1 MNSKRVYFGM
11 LGLIGLMVIGGVA
24 AIVVGDNLLHK
35 KANELV
41 SLKLDNRVLDEQQ
54 VALISA
60 NKDIDKYAELENI
73 TKSIVPQDKDQAK
86 TIREI
91 VKIAEESGISIASL
105 SFPSSN
111 LGTAAPKPANVN
123 STDSGNKDTG
133 NKQAAPAAPP
143 VSQVKAVEGIP
154 NVYQLE
160 ITLQSDT
167 TNPVSFVNLT
177 NFLTKLE
184 QNRRTAQVAQINI
197 QPKANDIHQLTFTLT
212 INVFIKP

>member
-1 MNSKRVYFGM
+1 MNSKKVYFGM
-11 LGLIGLMVIGGVA
+11 FGLIGLLVIGGIA
-24 AIVVGDNLLHK
+24 AIVLGDAMLHK
-35 KANELV
+35 KANELTG
-41 SLKLDNRVLDEQQ
+41 LKLDNRVLDEQQ

-60 NKDIDKYAELENI
+60 NKDIDKYAELEKI

-86 TIREI
+86 TVREI

-123 STDSGNKDTG
+123 STDGSKDNAG
-133 NKQAAPAAPP
+133 AAKAPAAPP
-143 VSQVKAVEGIP
+143 VSQVKAVEGIKD
-154 NVYQLE
+154 VYQLE

-167 TNPVSFVNLT
+167 SHPVSFVNLT
-177 NFLTKLE
+177 NFLAKLE
-184 QNRRTAQVAQINI
+184 QNRRTAQVSQINI
-197 QPKANDIHQLTFTLT
+197 QPKANNIHQLTFTLT

>member
-11 LGLIGLMVIGGVA
+11 LGLIGLMVIGGIA
-24 AIVVGDNLLHK
+24 AIVLGDNLLHK

-111 LGTAAPKPANVN
+111 LGAAAPKPANVN
-123 STDSGNKDTG
+123 STDSGNKDAS

-143 VSQVKAVEGIP
+143 VSQVKAVDGIQ